1 LSRIAGWLLGD
12 SPAGVEKKFVSGE
25 ETVREE
31 VSRLRGSKSKMGV
44 LGGEK
49 VRARKGVQA

>member
-25 ETVREE
+25 EKVRED